1 MPDLNVGV
9 QFPGEGLIIAI
20 INSLAV
26 RRETMSQVNRDRD
39 DNLFLDLVENIVAW
53 IKVQQAKMAK
63 G

>member
-20 INSLAV
+20 INALAV

-39 DNLFLDLVENIVAW
+39 DNLFLDLVERVVAW
-53 IKVQQAKMAK
+53 VKIQQERAAK